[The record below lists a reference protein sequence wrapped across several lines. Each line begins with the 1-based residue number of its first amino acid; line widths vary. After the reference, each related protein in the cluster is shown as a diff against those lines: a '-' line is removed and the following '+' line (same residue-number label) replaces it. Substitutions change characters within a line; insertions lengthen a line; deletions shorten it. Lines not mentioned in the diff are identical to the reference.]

1 MNSEK
6 QKRPSLNLK
15 DTILIAV
22 IVLLAV
28 VSVFFIG
35 KYIQRNSVNDSEL
48 INAYADEISRAKFF
62 IKDWYAEISGVAKSE
77 QVYHN
82 ELRFDGG
89 NYTLTVADK
98 RIRAVYPRG
107 ERYFKLEYIS
117 YIEFFETSG
126 KLQCRLY
133 YEQNGEYTFTLRY
146 N

>member
-1 MNSEK
+1 MDSEK
-6 QKRPSLNLK
+6 KKRSSLSLK
-15 DTILIAV
+15 DIIFIAI
-22 IVLLAV
+22 IVLLTAV
-28 VSVFFIG
+28 SIFFIG
-35 KYIQRNSVNDSEL
+35 KYIQRNSTNDSEL
-48 INAYADEISRAKFF
+48 INAYADEISRTKFF
-62 IKDWYAEISGVAKSE
+62 IKDWYDEISGVSKNE

-98 RIRAVYPRG
+98 RIRAVFPRG
-107 ERYFKLEYIS
+107 ERYFKLEYIT

>member
-62 IKDWYAEISGVAKSE
+62 IRDWYDEISGVFRQLME
-77 QVYHN
+77 GW
-82 ELRFDGG
+82 DG
-89 NYTLTVADK
+89 
-98 RIRAVYPRG
+98 
-107 ERYFKLEYIS
+107 
-117 YIEFFETSG
+117 
-126 KLQCRLY
+126 
-133 YEQNGEYTFTLRY
+133 
-146 N
+146 